1 MSDIFCILDDVQFST
16 NDFTHRNKIKSAR
29 GSLIITVPI
38 LRSGHFEKRIIDME
52 IDNKVKWE
60 RIHWNSILASYGK
73 KAPYF
78 ECYKDFFEIA
88 YKKPWDKIINLD
100 LYFLQYLFKEIGI
113 SVKIVKSS
121 EMNIQSDKSE
131 KLMEICHHQAA
142 DIYISGE
149 FGKDYIDKKMFDEN
163 GIKIH
168 FQNYQHPVYT
178 QLYGDFYSHLS
189 VIDLLFNHGEKSY
202 EIITMNNPKKDDLIK
217 KFAV

>member
-29 GSLIITVPI
+29 GQLMLTVPI
-38 LRSGHFEKRIIDME
+38 LKSGHFEKKIINME
-52 IDNKVKWE
+52 IDNKIKWE

-78 ECYKDFFEIA
+78 ECYKDFFEIT
-88 YKKPWDKIINLD
+88 YKKSWDRIFDLD
-100 LYFLQYLFKEIGI
+100 VYLLQYLFKEIGI

-131 KLMEICHHQAA
+131 KLMEICGHQDA

-149 FGKDYIDKKMFDEN
+149 LGKEYIDKKMFDEK
-163 GIKIH
+163 GIKLY
-168 FQNYQHPVYT
+168 FQEYEHPVYT
-178 QLYGDFYSHLS
+178 QLYGEFCTHLS

-202 EIITMNNPKKDDLIK
+202 DIITMNNPKKQDLIK
-217 KFAV
+217 KFAL